1 MKALVVYY
9 SRTGNT
15 KKAGEEIARTLKA
28 DSEEIIDRKNRK
40 GMLSYL
46 SSGRSAQ
53 KKEPT
58 EIGPLQ
64 KDPAKY
70 DMVIIGTPNWASNIS
85 CAARTYISQNKDK
98 LKHAKQI
105 AFFCTA
111 GGGSNGHI
119 FADME
124 ELCGKSPK
132 ATLELATKEVSNGE
146 HLQKVQDFAKRLS

>member
-1 MKALVVYY
+1 MKALVIYY

-15 KKAGEEIARTLKA
+15 RKVGEDIAKSLKC
-28 DSEEIIDRKNRK
+28 DSEEIIDKK
-40 GMLSYL
+40 GRGGPLGYL
-46 SSGRSAQ
+46 NAGREAM
-53 KKEPT
+53 KKKLT

-64 KDPAKY
+64 KDVAKY
-70 DMVIIGTPNWASNIS
+70 DMVIIGTPNWGSNIS

-98 LKHAKQI
+98 LKHAKQM

-124 ELCGKSPK
+124 ELCGKAPK
-132 ATLELATKEVSNGE
+132 ATLELATKEVGAGE
-146 HLQKVQDFAKRLS
+146 HLKKVQDFVSALK

>member
-15 KKAGEEIARTLKA
+15 KKAGEAIAQVLKA
-28 DSEEIIDRKNRK
+28 DSEEIIDRKARK
-40 GMLSYL
+40 GLRSYL
-46 SSGRSAQ
+46 SSAREAR
-53 KKEPT
+53 KKELA
-58 EIGPLQ
+58 EIAPLQ

-70 DMVIIGTPNWASNIS
+70 DMIIIGTPNWSSNMS
-85 CAARTYISQNKDK
+85 CATRTYVSHNKDK
-98 LKHAKQI
+98 FKKV

-119 FADME
+119 FADLE

-132 ATLELATKEVSNGE
+132 ATLELATKEVSSGE
-146 HLQKVQDFAKRLS
+146 HNQKVQEFAKKLA

>member
-15 KKAGEEIARTLKA
+15 KKAGEDIAKELKA

-40 GMLSYL
+40 GPLNYL
-46 SSGRSAQ
+46 SAGREAM
-53 KKEPT
+53 KKKLT
-58 EIGPLQ
+58 EIAPLQ

-70 DMVIIGTPNWASNIS
+70 DMVIIGTPNWGSNIS
-85 CAARTYISQNKDK
+85 CAARTYISQNRDK
-98 LKHAKQI
+98 LKSV

-119 FADME
+119 FSDLK

-132 ATLELATKEVSNGE
+132 A
-146 HLQKVQDFAKRLS
+146 